1 MKLWKW
7 QKPIGRLHFSFSQ
20 NFGLTCSDFNILC
33 LPLFCSTLLGHIFF
47 ALDNLEYN
55 LLILWGLTFLGSTI
69 LISTFLGLTL
79 QGYRLRLDPSGFC
92 YRILTSLINLNRFE
106 LFGSMNSKVPS
117 VVLPFCVL
125 FWSLTF
131 LGMTFS
137 DLIFFHLTI
146 LVTTFVFWV
155 KLKAIALQNNFL
167 ITFI

>member
-7 QKPIGRLHFSFSQ
+7 QKPIGRLHFSFSH

-33 LPLFCSTLLGHIFF
+33 LTLFCSTLLGHIFF

-69 LISTFLGLTL
+69 LG
-79 QGYRLRLDPSGFC
+79 LDPSGFC

-106 LFGSMNSKVPS
+106 LFGSINSKVPS
-117 VVLPFCVL
+117 VVLSFCVL

-137 DLIFFHLTI
+137 DLIFSHLTI